1 MAINSACSPRLRAPV
16 DTTRGRFAAQWRLHG
31 RPVEDLD
38 PDLPLTGQRIVV
50 RLLPSRPFVR
60 RSNHPRSWFRS
71 RGGAALRH
79 RCAGFASDRSF
90 GGSPALSEMAFGRR
104 CSSRAAEAR
113 RSSADTL
120 ARRPT
125 QKSAPRTSGRS
136 HRSGCRTVARLETTA
151 RVLLAAPAGKS
162 HGRSWLRRSRG
173 PAIARAPSFGDGPVS
188 PPCRRCLGP
197 PAIRSNLVELPATRL
212 DGPRTARQILN
223 HPQGNGPERDRCVGA
238 RQVPSS
244 LAL

>member
-1 MAINSACSPRLRAPV
+1 MR
-16 DTTRGRFAAQWRLHG
+16 RGLG
-31 RPVEDLD
+31 SKS
-38 PDLPLTGQRIVV
+38 G
-50 RLLPSRPFVR
+50 LLPNDLSRPKHR
-60 RSNHPRSWFRS
+60 RHPHPCR
-71 RGGAALRH
+71 RGQ
-79 RCAGFASDRSF
+79 
-90 GGSPALSEMAFGRR
+90 PP
-104 CSSRAAEAR
+104 SRACATLEVSHHECCV
-113 RSSADTL
+113 SSD
-120 ARRPT
+120 
-125 QKSAPRTSGRS
+125 SEVCPRTSGRS

-188 PPCRRCLGP
+188 PPCRPCLGP

-238 RQVPSS
+238 RQVPGS